1 MRMFNPPHPGRLVL
15 HQLIE
20 DEDGNKI
27 SSVAEV
33 AAKLGC
39 HRTTL
44 NKIINGSAGITPAM
58 ALALEQVG
66 GSSAEMWLSMQN
78 SYDLFHL
85 RHDNHAA

>member
-1 MRMFNPPHPGRLVL
+1 MLDREVL
-15 HQLIE
+15 RRHLQSL
-20 DEDGNKI
+20 DEAI
-27 SSVAEV
+27 SVLE
-33 AAKLGC
+33 C

-58 ALALEQVG
+58 ALALEKVG

-78 SYDLFHL
+78 NYDLFHL